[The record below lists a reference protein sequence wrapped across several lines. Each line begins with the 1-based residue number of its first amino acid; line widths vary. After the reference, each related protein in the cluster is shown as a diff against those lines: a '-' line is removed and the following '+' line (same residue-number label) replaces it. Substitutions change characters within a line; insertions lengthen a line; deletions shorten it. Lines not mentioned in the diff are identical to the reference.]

1 MCGSSEAAARRIIAP
16 GVRIAKIARMANILL
31 VDDQLELARPLVAF
45 LEKAGHVVTTLPNGR
60 EALSHVLA
68 QMPDLIILDL
78 MMPEMDGPSF
88 LEVVRSYLRLQSL
101 PVVVLTGMTDSPMID
116 RAQALKVNSIL
127 SKGKASLEDIKHA
140 VDEALVR
147 LPG

>member
-1 MCGSSEAAARRIIAP
+1 M
-16 GVRIAKIARMANILL
+16 AKILL
-31 VDDQLELARPLVAF
+31 VDDQPELARPVVKH
-45 LEKAGHVVTTLPNGR
+45 LEKAGHTVTCLPNGK
-60 EALSHVLA
+60 EALASVLA
-68 QMPDLIILDL
+68 EMPDLVILDL

-101 PVVVLTGMTDSPMID
+101 PVVVFTGMADSPMIE

-127 SKGKASLEDIKHA
+127 VKGKAGLDDIKHA

>member
-1 MCGSSEAAARRIIAP
+1 M
-16 GVRIAKIARMANILL
+16 L
-31 VDDQLELARPLVAF
+31 VDDQVEAATPLVHF
-45 LEKAGHVVTTLPNGR
+45 LEKHGHKVIPVPNGK
-60 EALSHVLA
+60 EALAQVLA
-68 QMPDLIILDL
+68 DLPDLVILDL

-101 PVVVLTGMTDSPMID
+101 PVVVLTGLSDSPMIE
-116 RAQALKVNSIL
+116 RARSLLVNSIL
-127 SKGKASLEDIKHA
+127 SKEKASFDDIKHA